1 MTNGEKDIADTGHR
15 IAAAIVD
22 LIIVY
27 VIAAILIYMAISAFI
42 SGGRFFFLGFPFIAA
57 SSLLLVLYFMFFEAF
72 MNGQTPGKMAVK
84 IKVVKATGEPITFAE
99 SLIRNILRIVDHL
112 PIFYLLGFIIM
123 STNDKRQRLGDI
135 VANTIVINV

>member
-1 MTNGEKDIADTGHR
+1 MTNGEKDIADAGHR

-22 LIIVY
+22 LIIVC

-42 SGGRFFFLGFPFIAA
+42 SGFFFLGFPFIAA
-57 SSLLLVLYFMFFEAF
+57 SSLLLVLYFMLFEAF

-84 IKVVKATGEPITFAE
+84 IRVVKATGEPITFAE
-99 SLIRNILRIVDHL
+99 SLIRNILRIVDYL
-112 PIFYLLGFIIM
+112 PVLYLLGFIIM